1 MRECPGW
8 VREILNEAMDDLVKN
23 FTSMV
28 KDEHRR
34 VIRNRLVTMFV
45 PYTSEGCFE
54 VKVQDNDGY
63 VWVRKVRVRDV
74 VLSGGRSARHVSSEE
89 RS

>member
-1 MRECPGW
+1 
-8 VREILNEAMDDLVKN
+8 
-23 FTSMV
+23 
-28 KDEHRR
+28 
-34 VIRNRLVTMFV
+34 MFV